1 MSKYSEYFVVLAV
14 SYISKEDNKEYYA
27 DFGGVIVG
35 KRTVLTSSYLAK
47 YNNENR
53 KLLYVN
59 LHSKGFMRSQG
70 AFGYALRSSNI
81 VTNDDYPE
89 LALVKFDEDITAK
102 DPQSSV
108 IELGE
113 LGDLEYFRVPYAKK
127 ISGYNMSSKRLD
139 KLGTKEN
146 HMKLPRINDSV
157 IYGSPVINSHK
168 LVGILYLTDTSE
180 NISLV
185 KGLDASVN
193 NWIKSN
199 TNNEVINEGSDEMD
213 QDNSSINESIDEPQG
228 ILVNPDFSVDYT
240 TETDGLDTRT
250 GFDLPDK
257 TLELSNISVKNESV
271 SGSYSKESDNFAS
284 SVSPAKTTTTLY
296 EKLYPTKKFID
307 YLDVKMSKSAVDG
320 LRNYLSKYDIRYP
333 LLIDEASTYK
343 DFIQYMANFRW
354 RRFNILD
361 HYLSFTDYASFTTSA
376 ISSLKVPSNFPVFI
390 DRNTVVR
397 RRNTLTKCCP
407 HSVDVRGESIVE
419 TSGDGNA
426 KMISHNGTATSPSVN
441 LINFSCNWQNNDWLI
456 TNKDTGIEF
465 KSVNDTIKK
474 FDLHYKIMC
483 ITGVRYTSGYLTVY
497 LISNYTEHA
506 VTFNENFELVEDIV
520 TEAFPSEIYNLM
532 DPKTTIFR
540 DQFQYY
546 VNNDDGTIST
556 FPVVDMFDMF
566 NRIVKKFEIHKTT
579 LVDPRPVT
587 ITDIGPR
594 INTKYDKQY
603 FMMWSYN
610 ETVSMMSLLPAV
622 GYTFDK
628 YSFYNPRKYLTN
640 ADYNEACIPLHK
652 GFVRTRIYPWFW
664 GRPGFTWHN
673 GYYYGYGDY
682 YGRYFSYWNMYWWF
696 FW

>member
-14 SYISKEDNKEYYA
+14 SYINEEDNKEYYT
-27 DFGGVIVG
+27 DFAGVIVG
-35 KRTVLTSSYLAK
+35 NNTVLTTSYVAN
-47 YNNENR
+47 YNSNNR
-53 KLLYVN
+53 RLLYIN
-59 LHSKGFMRSQG
+59 LHSKGFMKSQG
-70 AFGYALRSSNI
+70 NSDYTLRTSNI
-81 VTNDDYPE
+81 VTNNDYPE
-89 LALVKFDEDITAK
+89 LALVKFDEDITKK

-108 IELGE
+108 IELGI
-113 LGDLEYFRVPYAKK
+113 LGDIESFRVPYAKK
-127 ISGYNMSSKRLD
+127 TSGYNVYNKILD
-139 KLGTKEN
+139 KLGMKDN
-146 HMKLPRINDSV
+146 YMKLPRLNENV
-157 IYGSPVINSHK
+157 IYGAPVINSYK
-168 LVGILYLTDTSE
+168 LVGILYLTNTSE

-185 KGLDASVN
+185 KGLDESTNKWV
-193 NWIKSN
+193 KSN
-199 TNNEVINEGSDEMD
+199 SINGIIDGGNNMDQNNSSSDE
-213 QDNSSINESIDEPQG
+213 IIDSPQG
-228 ILVNPDFSVDYT
+228 ILVTPDFSVDYT
-240 TETDGLDTRT
+240 TETDGLDTST

-257 TLELSNISVKNESV
+257 VLEIKEISVNNENV
-271 SGSYSKESDNFAS
+271 SGYYSKESDRFADN
-284 SVSPAKTTTTLY
+284 VSPAKENTTLY
-296 EKLYPTKKFID
+296 EKLYPTKRFID
-307 YLDVKMSKSAVDG
+307 YLNVKMSKSAVEG

-333 LLIDEASTYK
+333 LLIDEVSTYK
-343 DFIQYMANFRW
+343 EFIQYMANFRW

-390 DRNTVVR
+390 DRNTVIR

-407 HSVDVRGESIVE
+407 HSVDIIGESIVE
-419 TSGDGNA
+419 TSGDGTA
-426 KMISHNGTATSPSVN
+426 KMISHNGTTTSTSVN
-441 LINFSCNWQNNDWLI
+441 IVNFSCNWKNTDWLI

-465 KSVNDTIKK
+465 RSVSNTIKR

-483 ITGVRYTSGYLTVY
+483 ITGVRYTSGYLTLY
-497 LISNYTEHA
+497 LISGYTEHA
-506 VTFNENFELVEDIV
+506 ITFNEEFELFEDII
-520 TEAFPSEIYNLM
+520 TETFPSDIYNLM
-532 DPKTTIFR
+532 DPKTIIFR

-546 VNNDDGTIST
+546 VNNNDGTIST

-566 NRIVKKFEIHKTT
+566 NRIVKKFEIHSTT
-579 LVDPRPVT
+579 LVNPRPIT

-594 INTKYDKQY
+594 INTMYEKQY

-610 ETVSMMSLLPAV
+610 ETVSMMSLLPVV

-652 GFVRTRIYPWFW
+652 GFVRTKIYPWFW

>member
-1 MSKYSEYFVVLAV
+1 MNKYSNRFVVL
-14 SYISKEDNKEYYA
+14 SISSLNTKDNKEYYGDYA
-27 DFGGVIVG
+27 GIIIG
-35 KRTVLTSSYLAK
+35 KDSVLTTSYIMNLGS
-47 YNNENR
+47 ESEF
-53 KLLYVN
+53 LYIH
-59 LHSKGFMRSQG
+59 LHSKSFMKNYGNR
-70 AFGYALRSSNI
+70 GYSVKTKTVI
-81 VTNDDYPE
+81 TNSEYPE
-89 LALVKFDEDITAK
+89 FAIIRFDEDILLK
-102 DPQSSV
+102 DDQSNY

-113 LGDLEYFRVPYAKK
+113 MKDIDYFRVYYANKLN
-127 ISGYNMSSKRLD
+127 GYNVASREVE
-139 KLGTKEN
+139 KLGTKDN
-146 HMKLPRINDSV
+146 HLQIPRFSETIM
-157 IYGSPVINSHK
+157 YGSPLINSGK
-168 LVGILYLTDTSE
+168 LVGIIYQTDTS
-180 NISLV
+180 NNTSIVAPLS
-185 KGLDASVN
+185 ASVN

-199 TNNEVINEGSDEMD
+199 INVIRDVEDDNTQNDEVIDEKF
-213 QDNSSINESIDEPQG
+213 II
-228 ILVNPDFSVDYT
+228 VNPDFYVDYT

-257 TLELSNISVKNESV
+257 ILDVKDVSVENKSV
-271 SGSYSKESDNFAS
+271 SGSYSKESDSFAT
-284 SVSPAKTTTTLY
+284 SVSSIKDTSTLY
-296 EKLYPTKKFID
+296 EKLYPAKRFID
-307 YLDVKMSKSAVDG
+307 YLDVKMSKSSIEG

-333 LLIDEASTYK
+333 LLIDEVSTYK
-343 DFIQYMANFRW
+343 DFIQYMTNFRW

-426 KMISHNGTATSPSVN
+426 KMISHSGTATSPSVN
-441 LINFSCNWQNNDWLI
+441 LINFSCNWQNTDWLI

-465 KSVNDTIKK
+465 RSVNDTIKK

-483 ITGVRYTSGYLTVY
+483 ITGVRYTSGYFTVY

-532 DPKTTIFR
+532 DPKTIIFR

-546 VNNDDGTIST
+546 VNNNDGTIST
-556 FPVVDMFDMF
+556 FPIVDMFDMF
-566 NRIVKKFEIHKTT
+566 NRLVKKFEIHQTT
-579 LVDPRPVT
+579 LVNPRPVT

-594 INTKYDKQY
+594 INTMYGKQY

-610 ETVSMMSLLPAV
+610 ETVSMMSLFPAV

-652 GFVRTRIYPWFW
+652 GFVRTKIYPWFW

>member
-14 SYISKEDNKEYYA
+14 SYINKEDNKEYYS

-35 KRTVLTSSYLAK
+35 NRTVLTSSSISK
-47 YNNENR
+47 YNSENK

-59 LHSKGFMRSQG
+59 LHSKSYMNSQG
-70 AFGYALRSSNI
+70 ASGYTLRTSNI
-81 VTNDDYPE
+81 VTNNEYPE
-89 LALVKFDEDITAK
+89 LALVEFEEDITIK
-102 DPQSSV
+102 DPQSSI

-113 LGDLEYFRVPYAKK
+113 LGNIGYFTVPYAKK
-127 ISGYNMSSKRLD
+127 IVGYNMSSKRLE
-139 KLGTKEN
+139 KLGTEDNYIKV
-146 HMKLPRINDSV
+146 PRITGSV
-157 IYGSPVINSHK
+157 TYGSPVINSDK
-168 LVGILYLTDTSE
+168 LVGIIYIIDNSK

-185 KGLDASVN
+185 KGLDTSAN

-199 TNNEVINEGSDEMD
+199 LSNSMSSGGNIEIDKDEL
-213 QDNSSINESIDEPQG
+213 SGDENTYLPQG

-250 GFDLPDK
+250 GFDFPDK
-257 TLELSNISVKNESV
+257 TLKLSDIYAENINV
-271 SGSYSKESDNFAS
+271 SGSYSKESDNFAHSFS
-284 SVSPAKTTTTLY
+284 SPKNTSTLY
-296 EKLYPTKKFID
+296 EKLYPNKRFID
-307 YLDVKMSKSAVDG
+307 YLDVKMSKSAVEG
-320 LRNYLSKYDIRYP
+320 LRDYLSKYDIRYP
-333 LLIDEASTYK
+333 LLIDEVSTYK

-441 LINFSCNWQNNDWLI
+441 LVNFSCNWQNTDWLI

-465 KSVNDTIKK
+465 RSVYDTVKK

-483 ITGVRYTSGYLTVY
+483 ITGVRYTSGYLTLY
-497 LISNYTEHA
+497 LITGYTEHA
-506 VTFNENFELVEDIV
+506 ITFNEDFELVEDII

-532 DPKTTIFR
+532 DPKTIIFR
-540 DQFQYY
+540 DKFQYY
-546 VNNDDGTIST
+546 VNNDDGTIAT

-566 NRIVKKFEIHKTT
+566 NRIVKKFEIHDTT
-579 LVDPRPVT
+579 LINPRPVT

-594 INTKYDKQY
+594 INTLYDKQY

-622 GYTFDK
+622 GYQFDK

>member
-14 SYISKEDNKEYYA
+14 SYISKEDNKEYYS

-35 KRTVLTSSYLAK
+35 NRTVLTSSSISK
-47 YNNENR
+47 YNSEDK

-59 LHSKGFMRSQG
+59 LHSKSYMNSQG
-70 AFGYALRSSNI
+70 ASGYTLRTSNI
-81 VTNDDYPE
+81 VTNNEYPE
-89 LALVKFDEDITAK
+89 LALVEFEEDITIK

-113 LGDLEYFRVPYAKK
+113 LGNIGYFTVPYAKK
-127 ISGYNMSSKRLD
+127 IVGYNMSSKRLE
-139 KLGTKEN
+139 KLGTEDNYTKV
-146 HMKLPRINDSV
+146 PRITGSV
-157 IYGSPVINSHK
+157 TYGSPVINSDK
-168 LVGILYLTDTSE
+168 LVGIIYIIDNSR

-185 KGLDASVN
+185 KGLDTSAN

-199 TNNEVINEGSDEMD
+199 LSNSMSSGGNIEMD
-213 QDNSSINESIDEPQG
+213 KDELSADENTYLPQG

-250 GFDLPDK
+250 GFDFPDK
-257 TLELSNISVKNESV
+257 TLKLSDIYAENINV
-271 SGSYSKESDNFAS
+271 SGSYSKESDNFAHSFS
-284 SVSPAKTTTTLY
+284 SPKNISTLY
-296 EKLYPTKKFID
+296 EKLYPNKRFID
-307 YLDVKMSKSAVDG
+307 YLDVKMSKSAVEG
-320 LRNYLSKYDIRYP
+320 LRDYLSKYDIRYP
-333 LLIDEASTYK
+333 LLIDEVSTYK

-426 KMISHNGTATSPSVN
+426 MMISHNGTATSPSVN
-441 LINFSCNWQNNDWLI
+441 TINFSCNWQNNDWLI

-474 FDLHYKIMC
+474 FYLHYKIMC

-506 VTFNENFELVEDIV
+506 ITFNENFELVEDII
-520 TEAFPSEIYNLM
+520 TEVFPSEIYNLM
-532 DPKTTIFR
+532 DPKTIIFR